1 MSKEKIPFEDFLMD
15 VNPTDLE
22 FVMQMHEVMLE
33 HNCKVEIKSAKS
45 GFVVS
50 YTDGASK
57 KVVANYVFRKKG
69 LIMRIYGDH
78 IKEYIKLLETIPA
91 GMVKE
96 IEKAPAC
103 KRLLDPAKCNSRCS
117 MGYIFTLNGT
127 EHKKCR
133 YNSFMFLLG
142 DESNPHIKSFV
153 EHELQGRLQC

>member
-1 MSKEKIPFEDFLMD
+1 MAKEKIPFEDFLMD
-15 VNPTDLE
+15 VNPNDLE
-22 FVMQMHEVMLE
+22 FVMQMHEFMTE
-33 HNCKVEIKSAKS
+33 KGCTVEIKTAKS

-50 YTDGASK
+50 YSDGTTK

-78 IKEYIKLLETIPA
+78 ISHYADIMDTITDDMA
-91 GMVKE
+91 KG

-103 KRLLDPAKCNSRCS
+103 KRLLDPAKCNSRCP

-133 YNSFMFLLG
+133 YNSFMFLIN
-142 DESNPHIKSFV
+142 EENNPYIRSFV
-153 EHELQGRLQC
+153 EHEIKARTA